1 MAKPTTIDLEK
12 GTGPKPG
19 VAVQP
24 SWLGPRTGWACLNP
38 TPPESEP
45 TLPAVI
51 DQHYQDVYR
60 YALMVSCSSHDAAD
74 LTQYAFTQFM
84 SRTKPLKD
92 PSRAKSY
99 LFRTVYNQFMDQI
112 KQRNRHTSMET
123 MDEAPEH
130 SAPASQATLTDA
142 RLVLEAM
149 GGLDPEVRRILFLH
163 YHDGLTCIEIS
174 KSLSLPFGTV
184 ASRLSRGKNRLRRAM
199 GIDPDHVTMQKDPSN
214 T

>member
-1 MAKPTTIDLEK
+1 M
-12 GTGPKPG
+12 
-19 VAVQP
+19 
-24 SWLGPRTGWACLNP
+24 
-38 TPPESEP
+38 
-45 TLPAVI
+45 I

-84 SRTKPLKD
+84 SRTKPLRD
-92 PSRAKSY
+92 PGRAKSY
-99 LFRTVYNQFMDQI
+99 LCRTVYNQFMNQI
-112 KQRNRHTSMET
+112 KRRNRHTSMET
-123 MDEAPEH
+123 IDEVPEH

-149 GGLDPEVRRILFLH
+149 GELDPEVRRILFLH

-174 KSLSLPFGTV
+174 KSLRLPFGTV
-184 ASRLSRGKNRLRRAM
+184 ASRLSRGKHSLRRAM
-199 GIDPDHVTMQKDPSN
+199 GINPDHVTVHKNSSN